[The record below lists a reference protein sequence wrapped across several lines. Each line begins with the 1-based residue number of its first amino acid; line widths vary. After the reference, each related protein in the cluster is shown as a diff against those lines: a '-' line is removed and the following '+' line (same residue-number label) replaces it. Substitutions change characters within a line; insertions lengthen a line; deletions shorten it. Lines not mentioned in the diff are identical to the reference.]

1 MFLIDVNVLLAAHR
15 GDHPNH
21 RTVRPWFDRL
31 LAADDPFTVP
41 NLVWASFLRLTTNR
55 RIFEI
60 PSPRADAFAFV
71 EAVNAQPHHLP
82 TSPGPRHLVLLRKL
96 CDEADASGDLIPDA
110 VLGAIAVEHHCAV
123 VSLDRDF
130 ARFSLCAPYSPAN
143 LASGLPA
150 TVHAK
155 PAITPG
161 GARASS
167 AGPGPRASG

>member
-31 LAADDPFTVP
+31 LAADDPFTVQ

-130 ARFSLCAPYSPAN
+130 ARF
-143 LASGLPA
+143 ASVRHIRP
-150 TVHAK
+150 
-155 PAITPG
+155 PI
-161 GARASS
+161 
-167 AGPGPRASG
+167 